1 MSYSLMIAPFD
12 FANHDRIATQQFFD
26 NYAFFELT
34 PKQAKEYFL
43 WYTSEIPNRIAL
55 LWEYMKQDRPG
66 TEPFDYSPE
75 SLLPLWEWYETKIE
89 RVPMSKKEIEYQVTQ
104 YPKWIENE
112 IRKEVIMKYTDE
124 TLSLALDISIY
135 LGETVLKNYPNL
147 YWGYR
152 TKPKN
157 EFSANR
163 PVILKLVG
171 KRPYFNPSRIVFV
184 LMVKF
189 SKGDNENSLYDLY
202 RYWEQ
207 EYFIP
212 SKPHE

>member
-12 FANHDRIATQQFFD
+12 FANHDRIAAWQFFD

-55 LWEYMKQDRPG
+55 LWEYMKQDRPE

-75 SLLPLWEWYETKIE
+75 SFLPLWEWYETKIE

-112 IRKEVIMKYTDE
+112 IRKEVIIKYTDE

-152 TKPKN
+152 TNPRN

-163 PVILKLVG
+163 PVILKLLG

-189 SKGDNENSLYDLY
+189 CKGDNENSLYDLY

-212 SKPHE
+212 SKPRE

>member
-1 MSYSLMIAPFD
+1 MAYSLMIAPID
-12 FANHDRIATQQFFD
+12 FAGHQKIAARQFFD

-43 WYTSEIPNRIAL
+43 WYTSEIPNRTAL
-55 LWEYMKQDRPG
+55 LWEYIKQERPE

-135 LGETVLKNYPNL
+135 LGEMVLKNYPNL

-163 PVILKLVG
+163 PVILKLAG

-189 SKGDNENSLYDLY
+189 SKGDNEDSLYDLY

>member
-1 MSYSLMIAPFD
+1 MKTNYPTMIAPFD
-12 FANHDRIATQQFFD
+12 FAACNKIAALQLFS
-26 NYAFFELT
+26 NYSFFEIS
-34 PKQAKEYFL
+34 PKQAREYYRWFIGEV
-43 WYTSEIPNRIAL
+43 SHRISIL
-55 LWEYMKQDRPG
+55 MEYVKHECPG
-66 TEPFDYSPE
+66 NQLFDYSPE
-75 SLLPLWEWYETKIE
+75 SLIPLWDWYKLKIE
-89 RVPMSKKEIEYQVTQ
+89 QIPKTKEEIEQDVLK

-112 IRKEVIMKYTDE
+112 IRKETTKYSVE

-135 LGETVLKNYPNL
+135 LGEVVVKNYPHL
-147 YWGYR
+147 QWGCR

-163 PVILKLVG
+163 PVIIGLSG
-171 KRPYFNPSRIVFV
+171 KRKYFNPSRIVFV
-184 LMVKF
+184 LMIKS

-212 SKPHE
+212 SK

>member
-12 FANHDRIATQQFFD
+12 FANHDRIAAHQFFD

-34 PKQAKEYFL
+34 PKRAKEYFL

-55 LWEYMKQDRPG
+55 LWEYMKQDRPE

-89 RVPMSKKEIEYQVTQ
+89 QVPMSKKEIEYQVAQ

-112 IRKEVIMKYTDE
+112 IRKEVILKYTDE

-135 LGETVLKNYPNL
+135 LGETVLKNYQNL

-163 PVILKLVG
+163 PVILKLAS

-189 SKGDNENSLYDLY
+189 SNTKTEL
-202 RYWEQ
+202 
-207 EYFIP
+207 IT
-212 SKPHE
+212 

>member
-1 MSYSLMIAPFD
+1 
-12 FANHDRIATQQFFD
+12 
-26 NYAFFELT
+26 
-34 PKQAKEYFL
+34 
-43 WYTSEIPNRIAL
+43 
-55 LWEYMKQDRPG
+55 
-66 TEPFDYSPE
+66 
-75 SLLPLWEWYETKIE
+75 
-89 RVPMSKKEIEYQVTQ
+89 MSKKEIEYQVTQ

>member
-1 MSYSLMIAPFD
+1 MAYSLMIAPID
-12 FANHDRIATQQFFD
+12 FAGHQKIAARQFFD

>member
-12 FANHDRIATQQFFD
+12 FANHNRIATQQFFD